1 MREIITKYKLRMKLS
16 VMYVCLVLR
25 GSFNRNATILP
36 YSWYRVRT
44 TDCRLQTTDSSVE
57 VETETEVERM

>member
-1 MREIITKYKLRMKLS
+1 MH
-16 VMYVCLVLR
+16 VCLVLG

-44 TDCRLQTTDSSVE
+44 TDCRLQTADYGLRTTDSSVE